1 MKRTCMF
8 FKFSIV
14 IPLYNKE
21 KYVESCLDSIVSQ
34 SYSNF
39 EIIII
44 NDGSTDNSI
53 DRVNAFKSR
62 NKNVELLVFEQ
73 QNSGVSAS
81 RNFGIE
87 KSRGEFV
94 CFLDADDYWHP
105 QYLEVANHIINKE
118 VDCNIIGT
126 KFGYIKERKEILN
139 LDSFEVTDVRYRS
152 TSYIKEVI
160 NNGSASNSSS
170 TIVKR
175 ILLLDS
181 SFKFDEKQT
190 HAEDIDV
197 WTRLS
202 FRYSMYFV
210 EEVLSFY
217 DLSDSNSATST
228 KQYLNWS
235 NIFRTKSVKPPAGLE
250 INDVNTFVFNLKLR
264 YLFSNLKR
272 KNFALFLKVLKSI
285 VFDKYKAGN

>member
-1 MKRTCMF
+1 MF